1 MNLVELRAYAIA
13 GKIDELNLISME
25 GGIYLLEARM
35 HGAAYPLS
43 DAHDQMFNLR
53 SVEHARQILH
63 DFPTLPFNLVHTL
76 VHDEMCGLVS
86 NAEENLKVQLAF
98 QSAWHH

>member
-13 GKIDELNLISME
+13 GKVDELNLISME

-43 DAHDQMFNLR
+43 DAHDHMLHLR
-53 SVEHARQILH
+53 SVEHARDLLH
-63 DFPTLPFNLVHTL
+63 AFPVLPFNLVHTS
-76 VHDEMCGLVS
+76 VHDEMCGLGAS
-86 NAEENLKVQLAF
+86 GEESLKVPLAWR
-98 QSAWHH
+98 SAL

>member
-13 GKIDELNLISME
+13 GKVDELNLISME

-43 DAHDQMFNLR
+43 DAHGQMFHVR
-53 SVEHARQILH
+53 SVEHAREVLH
-63 DFPTLPFNLVHTL
+63 ACPSVPFNLVHTS
-76 VHDEMCGLVS
+76 VHDEMCGLGG
-86 NAEENLKVQLAF
+86 NTEESLKVPIAF
-98 QSAWHH
+98 RSVWQR